1 MYAVAIRSIIL
12 YGATMV
18 SIRCMGRRQIG
29 ELQPSEFA
37 ITILISNI
45 ATVAIENIDQPLSYG
60 IIPMLIIVLI
70 DILVSYIGLKNR
82 WFRKWIS
89 GRPKIIVYNGKIDQT
104 QLKRLRYT
112 IDDLMESMRGQGIFN
127 LEEIQY
133 AIAETT
139 GKISFYQKY
148 PYRTTTNQD
157 LNLNHGQSS
166 INPPIVIVSDGKFI
180 ESTFNTL
187 NLSKDWLYTLL
198 DEKHL
203 TIQDIF
209 LMTADDLGNTNIVT
223 KTI

>member
-1 MYAVAIRSIIL
+1 M
-12 YGATMV
+12 
-18 SIRCMGRRQIG
+18 
-29 ELQPSEFA
+29 
-37 ITILISNI
+37 
-45 ATVAIENIDQPLSYG
+45 
-60 IIPMLIIVLI
+60 
-70 DILVSYIGLKNR
+70 
-82 WFRKWIS
+82 
-89 GRPKIIVYNGKIDQT
+89 YNGKIDQA

-157 LNLNHGQSS
+157 LNLNYGQSS